1 MIIDSIKK
9 ALSTPLNS
17 TQEIIRYEA
26 KIGGQLFGPVPN
38 KHRRE
43 FFCLDEHTWVWHE
56 EWPDKRGRR
65 RSLTTRYDVRPN
77 GVFKT
82 QGNNPYREVDQEEL
96 LNLYQASQL
105 YSRKVIP
112 ELQRLANQAP

>member
-1 MIIDSIKK
+1 MNSIKK
-9 ALSTPLNS
+9 ALSTPIDTLDDL
-17 TQEIIRYEA
+17 IHYEA
-26 KIGGQLFGPVPN
+26 KIGGSLFGPIPD

-65 RSLTTRYDVRPN
+65 HVSTTRYDVRPN

-82 QGNNPYREVDQEEL
+82 QGNSAYRELDSEEL

-105 YSRKVIP
+105 YTQKVIP
-112 ELQRLANQAP
+112 ELQRLAAQS